1 MSCPDLFLS
10 GLEHQKNTSAPPLS
24 AYHGND
30 LNQWP
35 TQLTQPSQEQ
45 TVSETE
51 YEKVKD
57 GGGVTEEKDGEGEGR
72 IDISDEEMQT
82 DVVCMAKTDIPKIL
96 ECVHEKTK
104 QNQTGAGDTTQ
115 VTDFAQ
121 T

>member
-1 MSCPDLFLS
+1 MR
-10 GLEHQKNTSAPPLS
+10 PLL

-30 LNQWP
+30 LNQRS

-45 TVSETE
+45 TETE

-82 DVVCMAKTDIPKIL
+82 DVVCMAETDAPKVL
-96 ECVHEKTK
+96 ECVHEKTR
-104 QNQTGAGDTTQ
+104 QNQAGAGDTAQ
-115 VTDFAQ
+115 ITDFAQ
-121 T
+121 NLTQMLWFGK